1 MPRIVLASAS
11 ASRRRLLESAGVKPK
26 IMVSHVDEESDF
38 FNAMKPADMVIAL
51 AITKAHTIREQIDF
65 PAIIIGCDSTFE
77 FDSQSLG
84 KPATPEIAIE
94 RASRVR
100 GNSGLLHTGHCI
112 IDTTKDKEIS
122 SIVTTKVTFD
132 NMTDAEIDASFA
144 KAAASGDEEP
154 EMGDFEK
161 AIEILRKKGQKVA
174 ANRADRDSSEGAAIA
189 KVSTDKTAGVVIS
202 LNCET
207 DFVAKNDSFV
217 ALANALADLAINFKS
232 KEAFLV

>member
-1 MPRIVLASAS
+1 MPKIVLASAS
-11 ASRRRLLESAGVKPK
+11 VSRRRLLESAGLMPT
-26 IMVSHVDEESDF
+26 IMVSHVDEETDF
-38 FNAMKPADMVIAL
+38 FNAMTPADMVIAL

-132 NMTDAEIDASFA
+132 NMTDAEIADYVATGEPLHVAGGFTLDGFSSPFIPSIEGDYTNVVGISMPFVR
-144 KAAASGDEEP
+144 KAFELLGYSWP
-154 EMGDFEK
+154 EV
-161 AIEILRKKGQKVA
+161 KVMQ
-174 ANRADRDSSEGAAIA
+174 
-189 KVSTDKTAGVVIS
+189 
-202 LNCET
+202 
-207 DFVAKNDSFV
+207 
-217 ALANALADLAINFKS
+217 
-232 KEAFLV
+232 

>member
-11 ASRRRLLESAGVKPK
+11 VSRRRLLESAGLIPT
-26 IMVSHVDEESDF
+26 IMVSHVDEETDF
-38 FNAMKPADMVIAL
+38 FNAMTPADMVIAL

-100 GNSGLLHTGHCI
+100 GNTGLLHTGHCI

-132 NMTDAEIDASFA
+132 DMTDAEIADYVATGEPLHVAGGFTLDGFSSPFIPSIEGDYTNVVGISMPFVR
-144 KAAASGDEEP
+144 KA
-154 EMGDFEK
+154 FEQ
-161 AIEILRKKGQKVA
+161 LGYSWPDVKVMQ
-174 ANRADRDSSEGAAIA
+174 
-189 KVSTDKTAGVVIS
+189 
-202 LNCET
+202 
-207 DFVAKNDSFV
+207 
-217 ALANALADLAINFKS
+217 
-232 KEAFLV
+232 

>member
-11 ASRRRLLESAGVKPK
+11 VSRRRLLESAGLKPT
-26 IMVSHVDEESDF
+26 IMVSHVDEETDF
-38 FNAMKPADMVIAL
+38 FNAMTPADMVIAL

-100 GNSGLLHTGHCI
+100 GNTGLLHTGHCI

-132 NMTDAEIDASFA
+132 DMTDAEIADYVATGEPLHVAGGFTLDGFSSPFIPSIEGDYTNVVGISMPFVR
-144 KAAASGDEEP
+144 KAFEQLGYSWP
-154 EMGDFEK
+154 EV
-161 AIEILRKKGQKVA
+161 KVMQ
-174 ANRADRDSSEGAAIA
+174 
-189 KVSTDKTAGVVIS
+189 
-202 LNCET
+202 
-207 DFVAKNDSFV
+207 
-217 ALANALADLAINFKS
+217 
-232 KEAFLV
+232 

>member
-11 ASRRRLLESAGVKPK
+11 VSRRRLLESAGLKPT
-26 IMVSHVDEESDF
+26 IMVSHVDEETDF
-38 FNAMKPADMVIAL
+38 FNAMTPADMVIAL

-94 RASRVR
+94 RAARVR
-100 GNSGLLHTGHCI
+100 GNTGLLHTGHCI

-132 NMTDAEIDASFA
+132 DMTDAEIADYVATGEPLHVAGGFTLDGFSSPFIPSIEGDYTNVVGISMPFVR
-144 KAAASGDEEP
+144 KAFEQLGYSWP
-154 EMGDFEK
+154 EV
-161 AIEILRKKGQKVA
+161 KVMQ
-174 ANRADRDSSEGAAIA
+174 
-189 KVSTDKTAGVVIS
+189 
-202 LNCET
+202 
-207 DFVAKNDSFV
+207 
-217 ALANALADLAINFKS
+217 
-232 KEAFLV
+232 

>member
-1 MPRIVLASAS
+1 MPKIVLASAS
-11 ASRRRLLESAGVKPK
+11 VSRRRLLESAGLKPT
-26 IMVSHVDEESDF
+26 IMVSHVDEETEF
-38 FNAMKPADMVIAL
+38 FNSMTPADMVIAL
-51 AITKAHTIREQIDF
+51 AITKAHTIREQLDF

-132 NMTDAEIDASFA
+132 NMTDAEVKDYVATGEPLHVAGGFTLDGFSSPFIPSIEGDYTNVVGISMPFVR
-144 KAAASGDEEP
+144 KAFTQLGYSWP
-154 EMGDFEK
+154 E
-161 AIEILRKKGQKVA
+161 
-174 ANRADRDSSEGAAIA
+174 A
-189 KVSTDKTAGVVIS
+189 KVMQ
-202 LNCET
+202 
-207 DFVAKNDSFV
+207 
-217 ALANALADLAINFKS
+217 
-232 KEAFLV
+232 